1 MTPTQSATDQ
11 PVIVSLEQ
19 FDRQSGSLPERLL
32 FNHRWVVVLACL
44 LVTVVLGFQAFKVK
58 LQASFERMVPTGHPY
73 IVNYLSHKDNL
84 KGLGNALRL
93 AVETTDGTVFDP
105 TYLETLRKISDEV
118 FLLPGVDRAFMK
130 SLWTP
135 STRWLAVTEEGLDG
149 GPVIPDSYDGSAK
162 SIDQLRTNVERSGEV
177 GQLVAANYKST
188 IIFVP
193 LLDVDPKSGKA
204 LDYG

>member
-1 MTPTQSATDQ
+1 
-11 PVIVSLEQ
+11 
-19 FDRQSGSLPERLL
+19 
-32 FNHRWVVVLACL
+32 
-44 LVTVVLGFQAFKVK
+44 
-58 LQASFERMVPTGHPY
+58 
-73 IVNYLSHKDNL
+73 
-84 KGLGNALRL
+84 
-93 AVETTDGTVFDP
+93 
-105 TYLETLRKISDEV
+105 
-118 FLLPGVDRAFMK
+118 MK

-204 LDYG
+204 LDYGRVSESIEQLRASQTYLKFSGAPAAVRSDWRRR